1 MKADSFL
8 IPILLGLPLL
18 GALALGFLPSW
29 GKRIALSLALIA
41 LILLAGMAFS
51 GEFPGRLALIGEIGL
66 VPSWGLTGVNLP
78 FLLLTALLLPLLL
91 LVGWDEPTGFLA
103 GLMIAG
109 SGLMTTFAAQDLLLF
124 LLGWLLTFLATYFL
138 FSGWGKNPFSA
149 QKFLLMNG
157 LALFLLF
164 FAFVAIS
171 VSSGN
176 QTDFTQLLSVKPLVN
191 APFWLQVSV
200 FSAILIA
207 FLIPLAPFPFHSWFL
222 ESFESAP
229 PALRILTAAG
239 FLKVGT
245 YGLVLFAAGMFP
257 SLLRASVPLLLFLG
271 ILTALGAA
279 LVSFKQTDLNA
290 LIATATVS
298 LGGMSLIGIF
308 SGQLPGIEGALLLSL
323 GNGLAVAALLALPS
337 ASVWLIPAA
346 FAFLG
351 LPGFLGF
358 AGSHLLLSGAWLIQP
373 WIATA
378 LVFSQWLIFG
388 ALVLYFGLSKTEKK
402 LRVFS
407 VNRVFPAVSLIF
419 LSLWLGVFTN
429 LLLVSL
435 NRALVPI
442 MPLFGF

>member
-1 MKADSFL
+1 M
-8 IPILLGLPLL
+8 IL
-18 GALALGFLPSW
+18 
-29 GKRIALSLALIA
+29 

-51 GEFPGRLALIGEIGL
+51 GEFPGRLELVGEIGL

-78 FLLLTALLLPLLL
+78 FLLLTAILIPLLL
-91 LVGWDEPTGFLA
+91 LVGWHDSTSFLA
-103 GLMIAG
+103 GLMVAG
-109 SGLMTTFAAQDLLLF
+109 SGLLTTFAAQDLLLF
-124 LLGWLLTFLATYFL
+124 LFGWLLTFLATYFL
-138 FSGWGKNPFSA
+138 FSGWGKTPFSA
-149 QKFLLMNG
+149 QKFLLVNG

-164 FAFVAIS
+164 FAFVALF
-171 VSSGN
+171 VFSGN
-176 QTDFTQLLSVKPLVN
+176 LDFTQLLFVKPLVN
-191 APFWLQVSV
+191 APFWLQVAV
-200 FSAILIA
+200 FSALLIA

-222 ESFESAP
+222 ECFESAP

-271 ILTALGAA
+271 IVTALGAA

-298 LGGMSLIGIF
+298 LSGMSLIGIL
-308 SGQLPGIEGALLLSL
+308 SGQLSGIEGAILLSL
-323 GNGLAVAALLALPS
+323 ANGLAVAALLALPS
-337 ASVWLIPAA
+337 SSVWLIPAA

-358 AGSHLLLSGAWLIQP
+358 AGSHLLLSGAWIVHP
-373 WIATA
+373 WIATT
-378 LVFSQWLIFG
+378 LVFSLWLVFG
-388 ALVLYFGLSKTEKK
+388 ALVLYFGPFRAKK
-402 LRVFS
+402 KAGVSETF
-407 VNRVFPAVSLIF
+407 RVFPAVSLIF
-419 LSLWLGVFTN
+419 LSLWLGVFPN